1 MKESNWMTID
11 NEKQQIK
18 VYMNGEVKRI
28 TPPKYGTLTLVY
40 HDGSLKYIEE
50 CKKTQVK

>member
-1 MKESNWMTID
+1 MTVE
-11 NEKQQIK
+11 NEKQPVK
-18 VYMNGEVKRI
+18 VYMNGKTKLI
-28 TPPKYGTLTLVY
+28 DPPKYGTLTLVY